1 MTTSYTLIATELVK
15 QCGIFPSTVEKD
27 ALAEA
32 LVAAFPTLGNFF
44 FVQRQ
49 CNVLFN
55 HSFSLGIK
63 DGPPPSSS
71 AFKILFSSFFLLQLH
86 YPSLIKPM
94 YKFFEERVFK
104 ISSSMSSTTAEFVSR
119 LESPRCVA

>member
-1 MTTSYTLIATELVK
+1 MEEFVK
-15 QCGIFPSTVEKD
+15 SRSKNTRQPFLLCSGSPEDSLFDNVIIEDIIIPCGIS
-27 ALAEA
+27 
-32 LVAAFPTLGNFF
+32 
-44 FVQRQ
+44 
-49 CNVLFN
+49 
-55 HSFSLGIK
+55 
-63 DGPPPSSS
+63 SSS

-94 YKFFEERVFK
+94 YTFFEERVFK